1 MTSRGCSK
9 YGLSRSQCPDSEMAI
24 EESAVSVRAELRTEQ
39 PYGEPEAHTE
49 TPGVSEA
56 EYTQGS

>member
-1 MTSRGCSK
+1 
-9 YGLSRSQCPDSEMAI
+9 MAI

-49 TPGVSEA
+49 IPRVSEA